1 MSSVGDLREAF
12 RWSISK
18 ISEAFSLDRATVR
31 KRIEASGI
39 SPAGQ
44 VRGNPVY
51 ALRDVGPALFQEEM
65 QGNSNPLQDPSQMP
79 PKERKDW
86 FQSENERVK
95 LEKEQRGLIPVSE
108 VVAVYS
114 AMTKSVVQ
122 VLEVIPDILERDCA
136 LTPQAVAAVQ
146 STIDDLRATLAERTY
161 EACAVDLMGE
171 KGEVII
177 EED

>member
-51 ALRDVGPALFQEEM
+51 ALRDVGPALFRKKCRAI
-65 QGNSNPLQDPSQMP
+65 PTPYKIH
-79 PKERKDW
+79 PKCPQRK
-86 FQSENERVK
+86 K
-95 LEKEQRGLIPVSE
+95 GLVSVRE
-108 VVAVYS
+108 
-114 AMTKSVVQ
+114 
-122 VLEVIPDILERDCA
+122 
-136 LTPQAVAAVQ
+136 
-146 STIDDLRATLAERTY
+146 
-161 EACAVDLMGE
+161 
-171 KGEVII
+171 
-177 EED
+177 

>member
-79 PKERKDW
+79 PKKERIG
-86 FQSENERVK
+86 FS
-95 LEKEQRGLIPVSE
+95 QRM
-108 VVAVYS
+108 S
-114 AMTKSVVQ
+114 A
-122 VLEVIPDILERDCA
+122 
-136 LTPQAVAAVQ
+136 
-146 STIDDLRATLAERTY
+146 
-161 EACAVDLMGE
+161 
-171 KGEVII
+171 
-177 EED
+177 